1 MPEVCHDLGPEV
13 CQKSIRQPLKQL
25 QKAGR
30 ELWCSL
36 GDKDVNNQQ
45 TIQSQGSNV
54 QRELVL
60 NNDVRAKAHPSSLMS
75 TYEAIP
81 TSHEVNFFMVLW
93 QRVSSSKNRYLVK
106 WNRESAVRRKIK
118 RLESFVHDVKILK
131 PHRDWGC
138 KWGQRMSML
147 EEKAWG
153 VLWF

>member
-13 CQKSIRQPLKQL
+13 CQKSTRQPLKQL

-81 TSHEVNFFMVLW
+81 TSHEVGVEWRLFRPINC
-93 QRVSSSKNRYLVK
+93 K
-106 WNRESAVRRKIK
+106 VRIF
-118 RLESFVHDVKILK
+118 LS
-131 PHRDWGC
+131 
-138 KWGQRMSML
+138 
-147 EEKAWG
+147 
-153 VLWF
+153 